1 VKLRKQRKTYT
12 PDEKVGILR
21 RHLLDGVAVS
31 ELCDEHRLSPT
42 VFYRWQ
48 KEFFEGGAAAF
59 AKETDRQVS
68 GLRQRLAD
76 AEARLARK
84 NEVLAEVMEE
94 YVRCK
99 KNGGDH

>member
-1 VKLRKQRKTYT
+1 MELRKKRKAYT
-12 PDEKVGILR
+12 PDEKVGIIR

-42 VFYRWQ
+42 VYYRWQ

-59 AKETDRQVS
+59 AKDADRQVS

-76 AEARLARK
+76 AEARLSRK

-99 KNGGDH
+99 KNGGDR